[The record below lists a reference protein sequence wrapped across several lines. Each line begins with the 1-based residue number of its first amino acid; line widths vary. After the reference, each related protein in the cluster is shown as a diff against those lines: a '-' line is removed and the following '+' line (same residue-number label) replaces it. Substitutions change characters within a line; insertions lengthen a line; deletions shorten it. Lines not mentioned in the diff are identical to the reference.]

1 MSLRIQDTTEAFDV
15 HRRLLASGAAAS
27 ASMQRLSSGK
37 RINSAADDAAGLA
50 ISERMAAQA
59 GGLAVA
65 QRNAQ
70 DAISLVQTADG
81 ALGEVHS
88 MLQRLRDLKV
98 QFNNGTLGSSDQDA
112 IAAEVAQIAGEIGDI
127 TSGTKFNGKALF
139 AGTAFTFQVGANDG
153 ETISTAAADFSPGV
167 AAGGLSDITAPAGSA
182 TAAKA
187 ALLSGSLSDIATL
200 DGAIRNVSTV
210 RGQLGAIQN
219 RLSYRLDSLS
229 AYQENLTAAQ
239 SRISDVDMAA
249 EMTAYT
255 KASIL
260 QQVGTSMLAQANQAP
275 QAILTLLRG

>member
-1 MSLRIQDTTEAFDV
+1 MSLRIQDTTEAFNV
-15 HRRLLASGAAAS
+15 HRRLMASSAAAS
-27 ASMQRLSSGK
+27 TSMQRLSSGL
-37 RINSAADDAAGLA
+37 RINGAADDAAGLA
-50 ISERMAAQA
+50 ISERMKAQA

-81 ALGEVHS
+81 ALDEVHA

-98 QFNNGTLGSSDQDA
+98 QFNNGTLGSSDKDA
-112 IAAEVAQIAGEIGDI
+112 IAAEVSQIAGEIGDI

-139 AGTAFTFQVGANDG
+139 AGNAFTFQVGADDG
-153 ETISTAAADFSPGV
+153 DTISTSGAGFSSGI
-167 AAGGLSDITAPAGSA
+167 AAGGLSDITAVAGSA
-182 TAAKA
+182 AAAKA
-187 ALLSGSLSDIATL
+187 ALTSGGLSDIAAL
-200 DGAIRNVSTV
+200 DGAIKNVSTV
-210 RGQLGAIQN
+210 RGALGAIQN
-219 RLSYRLDSLS
+219 RLSYRLDSL
-229 AYQENLTAAQ
+229 ATYQENLTAAQ

-260 QQVGTSMLAQANQAP
+260 QQAGMSMLAQANQAP